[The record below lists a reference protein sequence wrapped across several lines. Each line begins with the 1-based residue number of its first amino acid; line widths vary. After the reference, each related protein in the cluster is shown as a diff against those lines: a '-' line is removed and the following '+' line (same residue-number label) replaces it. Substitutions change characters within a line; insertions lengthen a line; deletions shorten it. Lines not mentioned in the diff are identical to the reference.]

1 MYAVHAEFW
10 GQLIVGKMAEMQL
23 EIAEY
28 IRAGYWPTDIE
39 KLTGY
44 PIEMILEV
52 EDQCY
57 GLTNQLLTEN
67 NND

>member
-1 MYAVHAEFW
+1 MAFW
-10 GQLIVGKMAEMQL
+10 EQLIVGKMAEMQL
-23 EIAEY
+23 EVAEY

-52 EDQCY
+52 ETQCY
-57 GLTNQLLTEN
+57 ALTNQLLTEKEN